1 MAELPDWQPLDRI
14 DTASE
19 GTPNG
24 RVVAVVASRTAVSQG
39 WAESAAVGLAKSW
52 SDAGHKVVLID
63 GAIERPGLHE
73 AAGLSNGEGLS
84 DATLFGA
91 SVGRI
96 AQKVD
101 DGGYFL
107 ITAGTAVAD
116 ASAVVRSPRWDR
128 LAKGFVEAGVTLALF
143 LRDGGDGTAAF
154 LGSASE
160 IVVLA
165 PRGEPP
171 PDAVR
176 DLEPLVRLVTGQTED
191 DRAAGP
197 SEQAPWSADALKRTA
212 SEGKSRLLMI
222 IAAAL
227 VLVVLLLAAFG
238 VIAIPGLS
246 RDASASRPTP
256 AGSLIASVAG

>member
-52 SDAGHKVVLID
+52 SDAGQKVVLID
-63 GAIERPGLHE
+63 AAVERPGLHE
-73 AAGLSNGEGLS
+73 AAGLPNAEGLS

-91 SVGRI
+91 SVGRV

-143 LRDGGDGTAAF
+143 LRDGEDGTAAF

-176 DLEPLVRLVTGQTED
+176 ELEPLVRLVTGQTED
-191 DRAAGP
+191 GRAVEPA
-197 SEQAPWSADALKRTA
+197 EQAPWTADALKRTA
-212 SEGKSRLLMI
+212 SEGRSKLLI
-222 IAAAL
+222 VVAAAV
-227 VLVVLLLAAFG
+227 VLVVLLLAVFG
-238 VIAIPGLS
+238 IIAIPGLT
-246 RDASASRPTP
+246 RDGSAWRPNT
-256 AGSLIASVAG
+256 AGPLIASVAG